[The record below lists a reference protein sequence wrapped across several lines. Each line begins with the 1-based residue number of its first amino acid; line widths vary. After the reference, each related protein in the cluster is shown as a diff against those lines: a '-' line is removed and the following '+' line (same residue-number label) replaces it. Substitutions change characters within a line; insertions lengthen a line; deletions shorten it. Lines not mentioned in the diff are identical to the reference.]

1 MRLFLSILMVLATLT
16 GRCFASGEQS
26 QGADSQ
32 VQTAGPAPG
41 DVHGKQKP
49 SEEGTKKPSE
59 EGTKKPAGG
68 ETEPDCE

>member
-49 SEEGTKKPSE
+49 SEEGTKKP
-59 EGTKKPAGG
+59 AGG